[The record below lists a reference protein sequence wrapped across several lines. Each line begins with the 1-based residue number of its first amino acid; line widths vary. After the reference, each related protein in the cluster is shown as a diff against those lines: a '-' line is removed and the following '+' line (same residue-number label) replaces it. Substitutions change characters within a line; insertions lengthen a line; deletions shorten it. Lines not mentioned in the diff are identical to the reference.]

1 VVNNN
6 AGNGEHGLAGLIAR
20 GRVRK
25 VICSFPRQSD
35 SHHFDAAYRAGKIE
49 LELVPQGNLAERIRA
64 AGAGIGGFFTPTGY
78 GTDLAKG
85 KETREIDGRMYVYES
100 PIKADYALIKA
111 ERGDRW
117 GNLTYRMTAR
127 NFGPIMAMAAAVT
140 VATVHEFVE
149 LGSLDPETIVT
160 PGLFVKRV
168 VRIDRTITEAGGARA

>member
-1 VVNNN
+1 MRV
-6 AGNGEHGLAGLIAR
+6 AGNGDSGLAALIAA

-25 VICSFPRQSD
+25 IICSFPRQAD
-35 SHHFDAAYRAGKIE
+35 SHHFDRAYRAGRIE

-85 KETREIDGRMYVYES
+85 KEVRELDGRMQVFET
-100 PIKADYALIKA
+100 PIHADFAFIKA

-127 NFGPIMAMAAAVT
+127 NFGPVMAMAAKIT
-140 VATVHEFVE
+140 IATVHEVVP
-149 LGSLDPETIVT
+149 LGTLDPETIVT
-160 PGLFVKRV
+160 PGIFVQRV
-168 VRIDRTITEAGGARA
+168 VCIARSITVGGGVRAS